1 MLDIWPA
8 SFILAPIAEMVRSI
22 FELHELYSTDD
33 RAFNPHLTI
42 AKMSK
47 SPRMK
52 KKNKKKMKKGL
63 RGIAKEAYLEYREAE
78 LGCEVVR
85 GLELLSMV
93 EPADEDGYYHCF
105 KRHLFEEVINTKT
118 DQVNTN

>member
-1 MLDIWPA
+1 
-8 SFILAPIAEMVRSI
+8 MVQSI
-22 FELHELYSTDD
+22 FELHGIYSTDD

-52 KKNKKKMKKGL
+52 KKKKGP
-63 RGIAKEAYLEYREAE
+63 RGIAKEAYLEYRDAE
-78 LGCEVVR
+78 LGSEEVR

-93 EPADEDGYYHCF
+93 EPADEDGYYYCF
-105 KRHLFEEVINTKT
+105 QKHSFQEAISTKT
-118 DQVNTN
+118 DQVNAN

>member
-1 MLDIWPA
+1 
-8 SFILAPIAEMVRSI
+8 MVRSI
-22 FELHELYSTDD
+22 FELHGLYSTDD

-52 KKNKKKMKKGL
+52 KKKKKGP
-63 RGIAKEAYLEYREAE
+63 RGIAKDAYLEYKDAQ

-105 KRHLFEEVINTKT
+105 KRHLFEEAISTKT
-118 DQVNTN
+118 DQVNAK